1 MGWKNPTGTLAS
13 GWDQM
18 IKYFSSMS
26 TFHESVSHNS
36 CCGGRVDFPGYFTIY
51 LKKNAFGHEEVKFTA
66 NK

>member
-1 MGWKNPTGTLAS
+1 MEWKNPTGTLAS

-36 CCGGRVDFPGYFTIY
+36 CCGGRADLPGYFMIY
-51 LKKNAFGHEEVKFTA
+51 
-66 NK
+66 